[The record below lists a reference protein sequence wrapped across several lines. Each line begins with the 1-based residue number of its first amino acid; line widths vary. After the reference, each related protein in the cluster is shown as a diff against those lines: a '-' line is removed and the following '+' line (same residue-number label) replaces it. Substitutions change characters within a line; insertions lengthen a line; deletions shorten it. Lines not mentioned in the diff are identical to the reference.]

1 MNSPIA
7 TSLVIQ
13 NEKKT
18 ILSLKRLR
26 AREVDLKLE
35 LKESEEE
42 EYCSS
47 ETVLKHVLKT
57 LLCSEKEEEK
67 NSNITYKRV
76 GVGLQICT
84 MHNGH

>member
-42 EYCSS
+42 ENCSP
-47 ETVLKHVLKT
+47 ETVLKYVLKT
-57 LLCSEKEEEK
+57 LLYSEKRRK
-67 NSNITYKRV
+67 KLKHH
-76 GVGLQICT
+76 LQKS
-84 MHNGH
+84 

>member
-42 EYCSS
+42 ENCSS
-47 ETVLKHVLKT
+47 ETVLKYVLKT

-76 GVGLQICT
+76 EVGLQICT

>member
-67 NSNITYKRV
+67 TQTSLTKEL
-76 GVGLQICT
+76 G
-84 MHNGH
+84 